1 MNIVRCMLLYYMFFE
16 RHNLSLKVVFQFQS
30 LMSLTVHLKQESF
43 ISTADSQFLEKKY
56 LQLQCRGLRFNQN
69 KTCGSVKIS

>member
-1 MNIVRCMLLYYMFFE
+1 MNIVRCMLLYYMLFE

-43 ISTADSQFLEKKY
+43 ISTADSQKKY

-69 KTCGSVKIS
+69 KTCGSVKII